1 MDKIAIYLRLSK
13 EDDLMKD
20 ESNSIANQRELIM
33 DYIRKDK
40 KLRKMEVIELKDDGY
55 SGKNLNRPGVQQL
68 LEIVRKQQVKVI
80 IVKDL
85 SRFQRL
91 FSDRTIHRADFSV
104 YGNSIYCDQ

>member
-40 KLRKMEVIELKDDGY
+40 KLRRIEDD
-55 SGKNLNRPGVQQL
+55 
-68 LEIVRKQQVKVI
+68 
-80 IVKDL
+80 
-85 SRFQRL
+85 
-91 FSDRTIHRADFSV
+91 
-104 YGNSIYCDQ
+104 

>member
-85 SRFQRL
+85 SRFSRDYLVIGQY
-91 FSDRTIHRADFSV
+91 TE
-104 YGNSIYCDQ
+104 